1 MIEADAERLAAQID
15 RDFPVIQEPTDWI
28 WSRSVAVKVIDCVMS
43 LRRDYRAVVEPR
55 VRTFADR
62 HPDVT
67 ACSQLVSMIRGY
79 PSPTEFHKQELDMN
93 SPGKATALV
102 GVLEYL
108 VEVQRRFQGGTE
120 EARLK
125 DWACWARPG
134 DYLTLGVPGF
144 GLAGF
149 QYLRMLFGADT
160 TKPDEHVLGYVQ
172 GVLGRPIAGN
182 ASREVQAVYA
192 VERAGEMLG
201 HSIRGLDVAIWRRG
215 AGHDLAS

>member
-1 MIEADAERLAAQID
+1 MIEADAERLAAHID

-28 WSRSVAVKVIDCVMS
+28 WSQSVAVKVIDCVMS
-43 LRRDYRAVVEPR
+43 LRKNYKSVVEPR
-55 VRTFADR
+55 VRAFVDL
-62 HPDVT
+62 HPDVM

-79 PSPTEFHKQELDMN
+79 PSPAEFHKQELDMN

-108 VEVQRRFQGGTE
+108 VDAQRRFPGEHE
-120 EARLK
+120 ETRLTA
-125 DWACWARPG
+125 WASWARPG
-134 DYLTLGVPGF
+134 DYLTLDVRGF

-149 QYLRMLFGADT
+149 QYLRMLFGAAT
-160 TKPDEHVLGYVQ
+160 TKPDVHILRYAEK
-172 GVLGRPIAGN
+172 VLGRPIGGDA
-182 ASREVQAVYA
+182 ARQVQAVYA
-192 VERAGEMLG
+192 IERAGELLG